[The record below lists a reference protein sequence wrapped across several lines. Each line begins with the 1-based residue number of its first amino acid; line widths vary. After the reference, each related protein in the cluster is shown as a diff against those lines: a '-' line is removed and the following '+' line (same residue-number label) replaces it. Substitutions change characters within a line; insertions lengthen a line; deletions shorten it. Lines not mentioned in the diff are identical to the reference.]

1 MKKQDRVLP
10 LFTAIRITLNYLLG
24 YTYVYPNI
32 VGFLK
37 NTFNLS
43 YNVLRVLEVV
53 LYVFVFLTTVIPA
66 RKVLRYGWEKY
77 TDSFRDNMK
86 TIMRSQIFIMAVMA
100 VISIII
106 MKLGIGGSYNQDQ
119 ISGLVRR
126 NPYLYTLMA
135 TVFAPFV
142 EEIVF
147 RGCIYRR
154 IEASGHKYL
163 GFLISSLIFGLIH
176 VITPLLQGDWSQGIY
191 IIVYGS
197 LGMVMC
203 HVYEKTDSLF
213 CSILLHMLNNAISIL
228 GV

>member
-66 RKVLRYGWEKY
+66 RKVLKYGWEKY

-203 HVYEKTDSLF
+203 YVYEKTDSLF

>member
-203 HVYEKTDSLF
+203 YVYEKTDSLF

>member
-1 MKKQDRVLP
+1 
-10 LFTAIRITLNYLLG
+10 
-24 YTYVYPNI
+24 
-32 VGFLK
+32 
-37 NTFNLS
+37 
-43 YNVLRVLEVV
+43 
-53 LYVFVFLTTVIPA
+53 
-66 RKVLRYGWEKY
+66 
-77 TDSFRDNMK
+77 
-86 TIMRSQIFIMAVMA
+86 MRSQIFIMAVMA

-154 IEASGHKYL
+154 IEASGYKYL

-203 HVYEKTDSLF
+203 YVYEKTDSLF